1 MQSYMTISMIHMSG
15 RVYGY
20 VCVLCVYNTY
30 LYAHIY
36 YAISVYVCGEHTRW
50 FSPDIY
56 SCIRILNMYIE
67 CRCPAYTCVYV
78 MNLGWQFIFIFI
90 FFYFLQVAGPY
101 EIFSLRLHYIE
112 EMEKCVIKVLF

>member
-1 MQSYMTISMIHMSG
+1 MQSYMTISIMHMFG
-15 RVYGY
+15 RVCGY

-36 YAISVYVCGEHTRW
+36 YAISVYVCGEHTCW

-56 SCIRILNMYIE
+56 SCIRILNMYIA

-78 MNLGWQFIFIFI
+78 MTLVGN
-90 FFYFLQVAGPY
+90 FFLHFLQIAVPY
-101 EIFSLRLHYIE
+101 DVFSLKLHYIE